1 MTRRATGILLGLLQ
15 LVQQLVLRYLRLQP
29 IHRLRQLWGTGHAT
43 TTNRSAAVDCG
54 DGGSLGLSFDRT
66 KRLDRGRL
74 LPMLLDVQMDLL
86 LNMLLN
92 MLLRLLELGLELW
105 VRPVVREK
113 LGACGAILQCP
124 MGFGRRGGRRDGAR
138 LRNGAPRGGCG
149 GGLREG
155 IRVLG
160 QSPRQLSAQVALAL
174 QQGPQAVGKLEL
186 ALRGQCEGRL
196 LFAQAPVLLA
206 AAAGCLARV
215 GVQPGWVRG
224 PRQVA
229 ILVFTGEVV
238 TLVVELGDVPA
249 AVSVS
254 KGVLFEDLSNAVGV
268 AIQLSR
274 FI

>member
-1 MTRRATGILLGLLQ
+1 
-15 LVQQLVLRYLRLQP
+15 
-29 IHRLRQLWGTGHAT
+29 
-43 TTNRSAAVDCG
+43 
-54 DGGSLGLSFDRT
+54 
-66 KRLDRGRL
+66 
-74 LPMLLDVQMDLL
+74 MLLDVQMDLL

-124 MGFGRRGGRRDGAR
+124 VGLGRRGGRRDGAR
-138 LRNGAPRGGCG
+138 LRNGTPRGGCG

-186 ALRGQCEGRL
+186 ALRGQREGRL
-196 LFAQAPVLLA
+196 LFAQAPVLPA
-206 AAAGCLARV
+206 ATAGCLARV

-229 ILVFTGEVV
+229 IPGQENEGSPHTLTAQHLSQRGRLANHERSSGTVKTSTVPRLMPSLLTLGSKLRVGGHACPSPPPTGTRNETFFQSCQL
-238 TLVVELGDVPA
+238 TLLEYSTKHRLTTLFI
-249 AVSVS
+249 AV
-254 KGVLFEDLSNAVGV
+254 KD
-268 AIQLSR
+268 
-274 FI
+274 